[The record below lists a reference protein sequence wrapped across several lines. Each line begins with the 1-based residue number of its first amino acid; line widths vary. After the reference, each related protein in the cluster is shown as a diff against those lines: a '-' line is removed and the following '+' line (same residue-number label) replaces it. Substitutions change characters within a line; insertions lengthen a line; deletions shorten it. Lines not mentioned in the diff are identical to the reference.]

1 MNSAKQV
8 NELGAGWIA
17 EGKTKTEII
26 INTAGAEVG
35 WSYVWGTTGQEC
47 TPAKREACI
56 KRISEAEAAVARKK
70 CQVLR
75 ESNPRESCSGCKYY
89 PDAATTLMDDCQGF
103 VKQVC
108 KRVGITFKGGG
119 CSSMWRDD
127 SNWSEKG
134 TIDTLPE
141 RLCCVFWQDPK
152 NKTVMSHIGFYIG
165 GGTMIHCSG
174 EVKKEALSKKC
185 THWAIPKGLDG
196 DEPVSK
202 PTLRKGST
210 GPYVVECQGDLL
222 KLGYDLSP
230 YGADGKY
237 GDTTIREVKKF
248 QSTHTGP
255 DGKQLV
261 ADGVTGQKTWWAL
274 DQAIADLD
282 PQPEPVK
289 LYTVTVPHLTLE
301 QAEELIAQYPG
312 ATKTEEVG

>member
-8 NELGAGWIA
+8 NELVAGWIA

-89 PDAATTLMDDCQGF
+89 PDGATTLMDDCQGF

-152 NKTVMSHIGFYIG
+152 NKTV
-165 GGTMIHCSG
+165 
-174 EVKKEALSKKC
+174 
-185 THWAIPKGLDG
+185 
-196 DEPVSK
+196 
-202 PTLRKGST
+202 GST

-274 DQAIADLD
+274 DQAIEDLD

-289 LYTVTVPHLTLE
+289 LYIVTVPHLTLE

>member
-8 NELGAGWIA
+8 NELVAGWIA

-89 PDAATTLMDDCQGF
+89 PDGATTLMDDCQGF

-119 CSSMWRDD
+119 CSSMWRDE

-185 THWAIPKGLDG
+185 THWAIPKGIEGG
-196 DEPVSK
+196 DEPVPIVY
-202 PTLRKGST
+202 PTLRKGSK
-210 GPYVVECQGDLL
+210 GEYVTLL
-222 KLGYDLSP
+222 QTKLIQRGYSLEP
-230 YGADGKY
+230 FGADGSY
-237 GDTTIREVKKF
+237 GNVTVAAVRMF
-248 QSTHTGP
+248 QKDNGLAD
-255 DGKQLV
+255 DGIC
-261 ADGVTGQKTWWAL
+261 GQKTWS
-274 DQAIADLD
+274 AIMDGAATTF
-282 PQPEPVK
+282 
-289 LYTVTVPHLTLE
+289 TVRIEHVSRSV
-301 QAEELIAQYPG
+301 AEEIVKKFGGTMTA
-312 ATKTEEVG
+312 EEV